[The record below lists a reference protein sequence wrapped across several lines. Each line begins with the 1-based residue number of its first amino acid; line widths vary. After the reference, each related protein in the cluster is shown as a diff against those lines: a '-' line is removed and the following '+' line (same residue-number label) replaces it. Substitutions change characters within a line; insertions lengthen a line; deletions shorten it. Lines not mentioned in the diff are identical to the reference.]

1 MVENATLG
9 KLTPRQRRAV
19 ESLLATGDVTEAAA
33 AAGVV
38 RQTVHRWLDQDAF
51 KAALREGEAAKL
63 EALSRSLVR
72 LGNKAAGALEA
83 ALDDQTAQP
92 GAKVRAADVVLARLL
107 QLKELTDLEER
118 LTYLEEEMQ
127 RGQR

>member
-1 MVENATLG
+1 M
-9 KLTPRQRRAV
+9 
-19 ESLLATGDVTEAAA
+19 ESLLTTGDVTEAAA

-72 LGNKAAGALEA
+72 LGDKATQALEGT
-83 ALDDQTAQP
+83 LDDVAAP
-92 GAKVRAADVVLARLL
+92 AGVKVRTADIVLARLL
-107 QLKELTDLEER
+107 QLKELVNLEQRVAALEE
-118 LTYLEEEMQ
+118 TLES
-127 RGQR
+127 GH